1 MVKKHQINFNKILIT
16 LGVIALFLILVASSM
31 KNGTNAKYNS
41 RVDMDSSTRVAKW
54 DVKGITKKNGQ
65 NINFEA
71 GFSSKLAEGDEGNW
85 YFHISNYSEVNAK
98 ISDNSRIR
106 FRIDNDSYDS
116 SIKDTITW
124 NFMKDPTTN
133 LPLNN
138 PIYFSIEAYDS
149 SVETLIKYQN
159 KTTGTTISYDDY
171 QNLSSTDKEKYDEI
185 ISNSVNKIKLFETSQ
200 NAFTLTKAS
209 EKDKNDKTIY
219 FYYFDINFKDYFT
232 TAYES
237 FLQLGFDNRKTDTT
251 FRVSW
256 KINKVGSQQTTSA
269 ERKYNVY
276 SISNNQEPDK
286 PIYGPLNEGT
296 ITYYIGATEMNLF
309 DYCLYQH
316 ASLTGEPMF
325 TFTNNK
331 GKTYTVQYSYLTDE
345 QKELIRSYVH
355 NSITS
360 LDDLNQLLEYYTYQ
374 EYTRYLK
381 EEKEAKENSTY
392 LEYGMKVQIDF
403 IFGVEQID

>member
-1 MVKKHQINFNKILIT
+1 M
-16 LGVIALFLILVASSM
+16 
-31 KNGTNAKYNS
+31 
-41 RVDMDSSTRVAKW
+41 
-54 DVKGITKKNGQ
+54 
-65 NINFEA
+65 
-71 GFSSKLAEGDEGNW
+71 
-85 YFHISNYSEVNAK
+85 
-98 ISDNSRIR
+98 
-106 FRIDNDSYDS
+106 
-116 SIKDTITW
+116 
-124 NFMKDPTTN
+124 
-133 LPLNN
+133 
-138 PIYFSIEAYDS
+138 
-149 SVETLIKYQN
+149 
-159 KTTGTTISYDDY
+159 
-171 QNLSSTDKEKYDEI
+171 
-185 ISNSVNKIKLFETSQ
+185 
-200 NAFTLTKAS
+200 
-209 EKDKNDKTIY
+209 
-219 FYYFDINFKDYFT
+219 
-232 TAYES
+232 
-237 FLQLGFDNRKTDTT
+237 
-251 FRVSW
+251 
-256 KINKVGSQQTTSA
+256 
-269 ERKYNVY
+269 Y

-331 GKTYTVQYSYLTDE
+331 GKTYTVQYSYLTND
-345 QKELIRSYVH
+345 QKELILSYVH

>member
-16 LGVIALFLILVASSM
+16 FGVIALFLILVASSM

-41 RVDMDSSTRVAKW
+41 RVDMDTSTRVAKW

-71 GFSSKLAEGDEGNW
+71 GFSSKLGEGDEGNW

-98 ISDNSRIR
+98 ISDDSRIR

-124 NFMKDPTTN
+124 NFMTDATTN
-133 LPLNN
+133 AALNN
-138 PIYFSIEAYDS
+138 PIYFSIDAYDS
-149 SVETLIKYQN
+149 SVENLIKYQN
-159 KTTGTTISYDDY
+159 KTTDTTISYDEY
-171 QNLSSTDKEKYDEI
+171 QSLSSTEKSTYDEI
-185 ISNSVNKIKLFETSQ
+185 ISDSVSSIKLFETTQ
-200 NAFTLTKAS
+200 NAFTLKKAS

-232 TAYES
+232 AAYES
-237 FLQLGFDNRKTDTT
+237 FLQLGFDNKKTDTT

-256 KINKVGSQQTTSA
+256 KIDKVGSQQTTST

-276 SISNNQEPDK
+276 SISENQVPDK
-286 PIYGPLNEGT
+286 TIYGPLSVGT
-296 ITYYIGATEMNLF
+296 RTYYIGATEMNLF

-345 QKELIRSYVH
+345 QKEIILSYEN
-355 NSITS
+355 NSVKT
-360 LDDLNQLLEYYTYQ
+360 LNDLNQLLEYYTYQ

-403 IFGVEQID
+403 ILGVEQVD

>member
-1 MVKKHQINFNKILIT
+1 MVKKHQINLNKILIT
-16 LGVIALFLILVASSM
+16 FGVIALFLILVASSM

-98 ISDNSRIR
+98 ISNDSRIR
-106 FRIDNDSYDS
+106 FRIDNDNYDS
-116 SIKDTITW
+116 SIPDTITW
-124 NFMKDPTTN
+124 NFMKDATN
-133 LPLNN
+133 NVALNN
-138 PIYFSIEAYDS
+138 PIYFSIDAYDS
-149 SVETLIKYQN
+149 SVESLIMYKSQ
-159 KTTGTTISYDDY
+159 TSGTTISYDDY
-171 QNLSSTDKEKYDEI
+171 QNLSSSEKLNYEETL
-185 ISNSVNKIKLFETSQ
+185 SENVSSIKLFETTQ

-237 FLQLGFDNRKTDTT
+237 FLQLGFDNKKTDTT

-256 KINKVGSQQTTSA
+256 KIDKVGSQQTTST

-276 SISNNQEPDK
+276 SISNNQK
-286 PIYGPLNEGT
+286 PTNTIYGPISFGT
-296 ITYYIGATEMNLF
+296 NTYYIGATEMNLF

-331 GKTYTVQYSYLTDE
+331 GKTYTVQYSYLTDD
-345 QKELIRSYVH
+345 QKELILSYEN

-360 LDDLNQLLEYYTYQ
+360 LDDLNQLLEYYTYK

-403 IFGVEQID
+403 ILGVEQID

>member
-1 MVKKHQINFNKILIT
+1 MLVVKKHQINFNKILIT

-171 QNLSSTDKEKYDEI
+171 QNLSSTDKETYDEI

-200 NAFTLTKAS
+200 NAFTLTEAS

-276 SISNNQEPDK
+276 AISNNQEPDK

-309 DYCLYQH
+309 DYC
-316 ASLTGEPMF
+316 S
-325 TFTNNK
+325 
-331 GKTYTVQYSYLTDE
+331 
-345 QKELIRSYVH
+345 
-355 NSITS
+355 
-360 LDDLNQLLEYYTYQ
+360 
-374 EYTRYLK
+374 
-381 EEKEAKENSTY
+381 
-392 LEYGMKVQIDF
+392 
-403 IFGVEQID
+403 